1 MNYRKNRKIVG
12 KELLPNHYERGME
25 GEAQAVTY
33 LKEQGYAIL
42 CRNYRYQRA
51 EIDILAIHGDFL
63 VVVEVKT
70 RTDHFYEA
78 LSDTVSKTKIAR
90 LVRAADH
97 FVREQGLE
105 VEVRFDIIQLTGTPG
120 RYTLVHWEDAFYHF

>member
-1 MNYRKNRKIVG
+1 MEQKGV
-12 KELLPNHYERGME
+12 PTHYERGME
-25 GEAQAVTY
+25 GELQAVAY
-33 LKEQGYAIL
+33 LKREGYEIL

-51 EIDILAIHGDFL
+51 EIDILAMRLGIL

-70 RTDHFYEA
+70 RTDDFYEA

-90 LVRAADH
+90 LVRAAD
-97 FVREQGLE
+97 FYVRERGLE

-120 RYTLVHWEDAFYHF
+120 RYTVTHWEDAFYHF

>member
-1 MNYRKNRKIVG
+1 MNYRKHTEIMG
-12 KELLPNHYERGME
+12 KGLPPNHYERGMG
-25 GEAQAVTY
+25 GEAQAVAF

-51 EIDILAIHGDFL
+51 EIDILAKRGDLL

-70 RTDHFYEA
+70 RTDRFYEA

-90 LVRAADH
+90 LVRTADH

>member
-1 MNYRKNRKIVG
+1 MNYRKNTEIMG
-12 KELLPNHYERGME
+12 KGLLPNHYERGME
-25 GEAQAVTY
+25 GEAQAVAF
-33 LKEQGYAIL
+33 LKEHGYAIL

-51 EIDILAIHGDFL
+51 EVDILAKRGDLL

-70 RTDHFYEA
+70 RTDRFYEA

>member
-1 MNYRKNRKIVG
+1 MEENK
-12 KELLPNHYERGME
+12 PPSFYERGMS
-25 GEAQAVTY
+25 GEDQAVTY
-33 LKEQGYAIL
+33 LKREGYRIL

-51 EIDILAIHGDFL
+51 EIDILAMHCDSL

-70 RTDHFYEA
+70 RSEAFYES
-78 LSDTVSKTKIAR
+78 LSDTVSRRKIRR

-97 FVREQGLE
+97 FVRQHGLE

-120 RYTLVHWEDAFYHF
+120 SYSLTHWQDAFYYF